1 MGERYLKSIR
11 LLAQCMQGFERYS
24 GDSVRQHDLTPAQF
38 DLIATLGNTAGM
50 SCKDLG
56 EKTLITKGTLT
67 GVIDRLEQKGLVERE
82 RNTDDKRS
90 YLVQLTPAGEQ
101 VFSEVFP
108 QIIARGKQLF
118 IHFSDAD
125 FTALEATL
133 SGLKRTILGQK
144 TRVERTPSHE
154 SKGKML
160 KTTLLEGKLPA
171 KFDQNIIGN
180 LLLNPDTE
188 EQVLQEKLIIGIRNE
203 AGEIYR
209 LIGATRPNSFT
220 NAIEEL
226 VDLGLVD
233 ELQDA
238 DTPSDGCDAIFSAA

>member
-1 MGERYLKSIR
+1 
-11 LLAQCMQGFERYS
+11 
-24 GDSVRQHDLTPAQF
+24 
-38 DLIATLGNTAGM
+38 
-50 SCKDLG
+50 
-56 EKTLITKGTLT
+56 
-67 GVIDRLEQKGLVERE
+67 
-82 RNTDDKRS
+82 
-90 YLVQLTPAGEQ
+90 
-101 VFSEVFP
+101 
-108 QIIARGKQLF
+108 
-118 IHFSDAD
+118 
-125 FTALEATL
+125 
-133 SGLKRTILGQK
+133 
-144 TRVERTPSHE
+144 
-154 SKGKML
+154 ML

-188 EQVLQEKLIIGIRNE
+188 EQVLLEKLIIGIRNE

-238 DTPSDGCDAIFSAA
+238 DTPHDGCDAIFSAA